1 MGFENS
7 TNDNNKKKPELK
19 NDYEGLGPP
28 RQQPSRQRLNSDP
41 QQEKPSYSEKLQPI
55 RRHSNASSNNLQNNL
70 NYNNSPEQKDT
81 NLPHKFERNSKRRLS
96 QQYCSD
102 FKKQYLHQ
110 SSNTLLTHLACS
122 LNQTEN
128 KPKLDY
134 EHIRKYYVPQY
145 MLDWRYVDDKNT
157 GVKCWKNYGKIVM
170 DSKMFEKVRKL
181 ASYKIGASEPFY
193 LKRSWLFSYLIH
205 KFGKFGYENP
215 VLTINK
221 NNVFEDS
228 YNKFIHTPSL
238 NLTKQLKI
246 RFIDEKQQDE
256 EGIYREWYSLIFKE
270 LISTKLKLFRI
281 NPYKCCEP
289 NTIIFYPKY
298 PGMKFEYYVF
308 IGKMIIKAILDLMT
322 VRNAKINVVLL
333 KAIVKRPITLN
344 DIKYYNL
351 DLYQKLKY
359 INDNKI
365 QGNPQLQNIRF
376 VWAVSGP
383 NNTMQEVEIVPQG
396 NNIFLND
403 SNKYTF
409 IDKVIYTEAIKPYE
423 EHIQYLHKGIYS
435 IFEKDLEGIFSV
447 EELLFL
453 LSGQDNIDLNDWQ
466 ENTIY
471 KGCYNPNHPVI
482 IMFWNKIKSLNKNEI
497 IKFLQFSTGSGS
509 VPIDGFASLKGIGG
523 KIQKFTIEP
532 FTNYSSENPDEL
544 KFQNIGAKRCYHTII
559 LPLYN
564 SKQQMDMAINNIIYA
579 K

>member
-1 MGFENS
+1 
-7 TNDNNKKKPELK
+7 
-19 NDYEGLGPP
+19 
-28 RQQPSRQRLNSDP
+28 
-41 QQEKPSYSEKLQPI
+41 
-55 RRHSNASSNNLQNNL
+55 
-70 NYNNSPEQKDT
+70 
-81 NLPHKFERNSKRRLS
+81 
-96 QQYCSD
+96 
-102 FKKQYLHQ
+102 
-110 SSNTLLTHLACS
+110 
-122 LNQTEN
+122 
-128 KPKLDY
+128 
-134 EHIRKYYVPQY
+134 
-145 MLDWRYVDDKNT
+145 
-157 GVKCWKNYGKIVM
+157 
-170 DSKMFEKVRKL
+170 
-181 ASYKIGASEPFY
+181 
-193 LKRSWLFSYLIH
+193 
-205 KFGKFGYENP
+205 
-215 VLTINK
+215 
-221 NNVFEDS
+221 
-228 YNKFIHTPSL
+228 
-238 NLTKQLKI
+238 
-246 RFIDEKQQDE
+246 
-256 EGIYREWYSLIFKE
+256 
-270 LISTKLKLFRI
+270 
-281 NPYKCCEP
+281 
-289 NTIIFYPKY
+289 
-298 PGMKFEYYVF
+298 
-308 IGKMIIKAILDLMT
+308 MIIKAILDLMT

-376 VWAVSGP
+376 VWAVPGP